1 MQIRRRASVRSQVI
15 VAGVIAL
22 VGAALPALPAVADEA
37 PAPMPS
43 AAPKTMS
50 TSSEEIPTDQFI
62 VKFKERD
69 GIQSVDRK
77 SSFGRAASAVGV
89 PVQAVRTMA
98 TGEDV
103 VRTDR
108 KLAPAEASELVS
120 TLAADPSVEYA
131 EPDSIMRPFADSP
144 NDTYYNLQWAHG
156 TGNGGMGV
164 LGAWDVSQGE
174 GSVVAVI
181 DSGILNHSDLNA
193 NVLPGYD
200 MISEPEIARDGNGR
214 DSNPRD
220 EGDGT
225 YYGQCGVGWPSEAS
239 SWHGTHVAGIIGA
252 VAGNGKGVAGVAPKT
267 KIVPVRALGI
277 CGGYISDIADA
288 IVWAAGGTVAG
299 VPANANPARVINLS
313 LGGRGVC
320 PASYQNATD
329 FARGKGASVVV
340 AAGNENIDASQVR
353 PANCKNVLV
362 VGATKKDG
370 NKAYYSNFGVNVDVA
385 APGGDM
391 RFSGADGIV
400 STLNDGLDVAT
411 TEDYYLKEG
420 TSMAAPHVAAVAAM
434 MYSKLP
440 ALTPA
445 DIEQRI
451 KETARPV
458 YNCNCGA
465 GFVDAGKAL
474 KMLAE
479 DVAPIIPGTPTIYGQ
494 TKVGAMLTANPGYW
508 SPGQVLKSYQWLRNG
523 EPIPYQRLDQYVLA
537 PEDANAVISVR
548 VTGAKTYAASV
559 SATSA
564 PTAPITPADIYS
576 VSPKITGPAYVGS
589 VLKADVQPWGPAP
602 VALAYEWK
610 RNEDPIAGATG
621 SEYSITETDI
631 GATITVTVT
640 GTKLGHTTVSLTS
653 EATAAV
659 LPADKAVT
667 PGAVEF
673 VDAPL
678 TDQDTYTIPDTE
690 GVEYRV
696 AGEVVT
702 TGTYPASG
710 RVTVT
715 AAAKDGFVL
724 KAGSTVEWTERFS
737 AKGPDFVPPAVSPFK
752 DVLTTQQFY
761 REMAWMADAG
771 ISKGWVEADSS
782 VTYRPLTAIKRD
794 AMAAFL
800 YRIAGS
806 PDYTAP
812 AQSPFKDVSTTQQF
826 YKEMAWLAEKGISSG
841 WTEGD
846 GSRTYRPLT
855 PINRD
860 AMAAFLYRLAEKP
873 DFQEPATSPFHDVLT
888 TQQFYK
894 EMAWMLEMEIS
905 TGWLE
910 ANGSRSYKPLSPINR
925 DAMAAFL
932 YRMP

>member
-1 MQIRRRASVRSQVI
+1 MQNRRRARVRCQVI
-15 VAGVIAL
+15 LTGVIAL
-22 VGAALPALPAVADEA
+22 AAAGLPALPAAAEGTEA
-37 PAPMPS
+37 PLPSPAPQ
-43 AAPKTMS
+43 TMS
-50 TSSEEIPTDQFI
+50 TLSEEIPTDQFI

-69 GIQSVDRK
+69 NIASADRK
-77 SSFGRAASAVGV
+77 SSFGRAANAVGV
-89 PVQAVRTMA
+89 PVESVRTMA
-98 TGEDV
+98 TGEEV

-108 KLAPAEASELVS
+108 KLGADEANKLVAS
-120 TLAADPSVEYA
+120 LAADPGVEYA
-131 EPDSIMRPFADSP
+131 EPDSIMRPFATPPD
-144 NDTYYNLQWAHG
+144 DTYYGLQWAHG
-156 TGNGGMGV
+156 TGNGGMRV
-164 LGAWDVSQGE
+164 LGAWDESQGE

-200 MISEPEIARDGNGR
+200 MISDAAIARDGNGR

-225 YYGQCGVGWPSEAS
+225 YEGQCGAGVPSEAS
-239 SWHGTHVAGIIGA
+239 SWHGTHVAGIVAA
-252 VAGNGKGVAGVAPKT
+252 VAGNNKGVAGVAPKA

-277 CGGYISDIADA
+277 CGGYVSDIADA
-288 IVWAAGGTVAG
+288 IVWAAGGNVAG

-313 LGGRGVC
+313 LGGRGTC

-329 FARGKGASVVV
+329 FARNQGASVVV

-362 VGATKKDG
+362 VGATTKDG

-400 STLNDGLDVAT
+400 STLNDGLTVAT
-411 TEDYYLKEG
+411 TENYYLKEG
-420 TSMAAPHVAAVAAM
+420 TSMAAPQVAGVAAL
-434 MYSKLP
+434 MYSKLA

-445 DIEQRI
+445 DVEQRL

-465 GFVDAGKAL
+465 GLVDANAAL
-474 KMLAE
+474 KGVAA
-479 DVAPIIPGTPTIYGQ
+479 DAAPIVPETPTIYGQ
-494 TKVGAMLTANPGYW
+494 TKVGAMLTANPGSW
-508 SPGQVLKSYQWLRNG
+508 GPGQVVLNFQWLRDG
-523 EPIPYQRLDQYVLA
+523 LPINYARLSQYVLA

-548 VTGAKTYAASV
+548 VTGEKKYAPAA

-564 PTAPITPADIYS
+564 PTAPITPADIYTS
-576 VSPKITGPAYVGS
+576 TPRITGPAYVGS
-589 VLKADVQPWGPAP
+589 VLKAEVQPWAPAP
-602 VALAYEWK
+602 VALAYQWK
-610 RNEDPIAGATG
+610 RNDEPISNATG
-621 SEYSITETDI
+621 SEYTITGDDI
-631 GATITVTVT
+631 GAVITVVVT
-640 GTKLGHTTVSLTS
+640 GTKPGHATQSLAS
-653 EATAAV
+653 EPTDVV
-659 LPADKAVT
+659 LPADKAVK
-667 PGAVEF
+667 P
-673 VDAPL
+673 APVVFSDVPF
-678 TDQDTYTIPDTE
+678 TENDTYTIPETE
-690 GVEYRV
+690 GVEYWV
-696 AGEVVT
+696 AGKVVEA
-702 TGTYPASG
+702 GTYAG
-710 RVTVT
+710 LDRVTVT
-715 AAAKDGFVL
+715 AKAKEGYVL
-724 KAGSTVEWTERFS
+724 ASGSTVEWTDRFS

-771 ISKGWVEADSS
+771 ISKGWVEADAS
-782 VTYRPLTAIKRD
+782 VTYRPLTPINRD

-806 PDYTAP
+806 PQYTP
-812 AQSPFKDVSTTQQF
+812 PVTSPFKDVSTTQQF

-846 GSRTYRPLT
+846 GSKTYRPLT

-860 AMAAFLYRLAEKP
+860 AMAAFLYRLAERP
-873 DFQEPATSPFHDVLT
+873 TYEAPAVSPFRDVVAS
-888 TQQFYK
+888 QQFYK
-894 EMAWMLEMEIS
+894 EMAWMMEMEIS

-910 ANGSRSYKPLSPINR
+910 ADGSRSYKPLSPINR